1 MAAKKPVAQP
11 PASNPFVGSV
21 QRKSGKAQ
29 PPSQLAGWKPYKG
42 KIKSQ
47 LPAIG
52 RLPDGPNPRFPL
64 AGPEKPSLPPG
75 GYQSIIDTSAPF
87 DVGASSMLLKG
98 LSGPTYGDSSAENA
112 SRSAFTRALTDN
124 TNATLRNSMAD
135 FNQQFQAQAQKS
147 LAEDMLGQW
156 QNTMDRFRL
165 DTSVANQGA
174 DIWTHYDQE
183 GKNLKQTESTEIANE
198 KAKQTAA
205 VLGFLGGLI

>member
-75 GYQSIIDTSAPF
+75 GYQSIIDTSASF
-87 DVGASSMLLKG
+87 DVVH
-98 LSGPTYGDSSAENA
+98 
-112 SRSAFTRALTDN
+112 RACC
-124 TNATLRNSMAD
+124 
-135 FNQQFQAQAQKS
+135 
-147 LAEDMLGQW
+147 
-156 QNTMDRFRL
+156 
-165 DTSVANQGA
+165 
-174 DIWTHYDQE
+174 
-183 GKNLKQTESTEIANE
+183 
-198 KAKQTAA
+198 
-205 VLGFLGGLI
+205 

>member
-1 MAAKKPVAQP
+1 MSAQP
-11 PASNPFVGSV
+11 KARNPFVGSV
-21 QRKSGKAQ
+21 QKKSGKSQ

-42 KIKSQ
+42 KIKSE

-75 GYQSIIDTSAPF
+75 GYQSIIDTRAPL
-87 DVGASSMLLKG
+87 DVGETAMLLRG

-112 SRSAFTRALTDN
+112 SRSAFARALTDN
-124 TNATLRNSMAD
+124 TNATLRSSIAD
-135 FNQQFQAQAQKS
+135 FNQQYQQQAQKS